1 MLTSNILRIRDET
14 AMGQVIYE
22 FDLLLSKPQ
31 VSVKEII
38 SERVKL
44 EVENYRNKK
53 KSKGYSLFEVDKVEQ
68 ILNKYDL
75 KTTSKLDI
83 EKQVAIALRAFD
95 SNEFFIIIDN
105 TQVDSLEQRVDI
117 TDNLQVSFL
126 KLVPIMGG

>member
-68 ILNKYDL
+68 IFNKYDL
-75 KTTSKLDI
+75 KITSKLNI

-95 SNEFFIIIDN
+95 SNEYFIIIDI

>member
-95 SNEFFIIIDN
+95 SNEYFIIIDI